1 MRRFT
6 ITLAASLIICE
17 FAIAAN
23 LTCRVDN
30 NTDKWWC
37 YRAPDLRSNG
47 TTRAFKIYQ
56 GGEKNITN
64 VGGFEGRVS
73 CADNVVMEIRD
84 RDGVVFAR
92 DAIVPGTAMWELR
105 KDICKETKLKVDTRI
120 RSF

>member
-1 MRRFT
+1 MPTMIQLGFALV
-6 ITLAASLIICE
+6 TLAASLTSE
-17 FAIAAN
+17 AEKLN
-23 LTCRVDN
+23 CRVDE

-37 YRAPDLRSNG
+37 YRASDIRSNG

-73 CADNVVMEIRD
+73 CQDNVVMEVRD

-92 DAIVPGTAMWELR
+92 DAIRPSTAMWTLR
-105 KDICKETKLKVDTRI
+105 QEICKEKKTKRDP
-120 RSF
+120 